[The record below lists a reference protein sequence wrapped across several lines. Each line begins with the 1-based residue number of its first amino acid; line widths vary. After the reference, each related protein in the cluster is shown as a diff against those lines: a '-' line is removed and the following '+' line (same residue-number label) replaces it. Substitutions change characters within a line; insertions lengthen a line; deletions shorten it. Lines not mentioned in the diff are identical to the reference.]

1 MAKKK
6 RKTISALEE
15 LQRLLGLESKPLER
29 WLTTR
34 KSHAI
39 KHLQGTESLVE
50 PVFSTCAE
58 LLPLIQTDPE
68 SISCILESPLK
79 SNWTTFLDKLI
90 TLDDLKMLTTLLFK
104 TLAQEFLSNE
114 KAFKP
119 FWTTAYQAL
128 SEKLWLP
135 TETGLADLAMTSSR
149 ALSTRQVERL
159 PCLRQRKTNL
169 QSRNLQMTS
178 YPLSTSSA
186 AGKWEKEN
194 TKNPVKFKTLAVK
207 VQLTLE
213 QKQLY
218 KEHAGCFRYVHNKA
232 LEQVKKHGK
241 KKDWQ
246 ELRNMLVTGDTKLN
260 SNTAEDHKIRIQEQF
275 AVRSAINLN
284 VFQERNLLM
293 RKVHADGGLME
304 SEKEILCDYI
314 KEQGPVC
321 LQYRSNG
328 FLEYMNEI
336 NVWIQDGNSRKERQQ
351 EIISSYKDL
360 KKQDLKTVCSSK
372 NPNVSDWELGFH
384 KEMRTNAVKKVCA
397 SYKTAEANFKAG
409 NIKSYDISYMTSKD
423 PKSCIELDSTQLS
436 VKNKNIHLPSFKG
449 HPTLKVSKK
458 MSKKLNGVQIVSN
471 CDFVHQKNSYWI
483 LIPVAVEMPPLDLDN
498 PTYCGV
504 DPGVVKIATTFG
516 KTGFIEY
523 THNRELLKRYNQ
535 KITLLKTKL
544 SVRKKQINKVENRL
558 HRPTSLGADQIS
570 VR

>member
-1 MAKKK
+1 
-6 RKTISALEE
+6 
-15 LQRLLGLESKPLER
+15 
-29 WLTTR
+29 
-34 KSHAI
+34 
-39 KHLQGTESLVE
+39 
-50 PVFSTCAE
+50 
-58 LLPLIQTDPE
+58 
-68 SISCILESPLK
+68 
-79 SNWTTFLDKLI
+79 
-90 TLDDLKMLTTLLFK
+90 
-104 TLAQEFLSNE
+104 
-114 KAFKP
+114 
-119 FWTTAYQAL
+119 
-128 SEKLWLP
+128 
-135 TETGLADLAMTSSR
+135 
-149 ALSTRQVERL
+149 
-159 PCLRQRKTNL
+159 
-169 QSRNLQMTS
+169 
-178 YPLSTSSA
+178 
-186 AGKWEKEN
+186 
-194 TKNPVKFKTLAVK
+194 
-207 VQLTLE
+207 LE

-423 PKSCIELDSTQLS
+423 PKSCIELGSTQLS

-535 KITLLKTKL
+535 KITLLKTRL
-544 SVRKKQINKVENRL
+544 SVRKKQINKVEKKKIDYTNRL
-558 HRPTSLGADQIS
+558 HWELIKSLLDNHDVVFFGDIKSHDIVKHKKHRALNQEFNDLKFYTLKQRLIYKSKLRGKKVILVDERFTSKTCS
-570 VR
+570 VCGNVQDMTDRIYNCTKCNSYVDRDVNAAKNILMKGILSM